1 MENGPYYQKHYY
13 QVREIG
19 GRQHYQIFTELGT
32 GVSANASRSTKG
44 RRTDLKHTFTLVL
57 CVIAC
62 IEFRNP
68 AHELPFVDFSLRH
81 STDEDT
87 TTHHKTWSQ
96 SKEAA

>member
-1 MENGPYYQKHYY
+1 MIF
-13 QVREIG
+13 REKISLVAIHPAA
-19 GRQHYQIFTELGT
+19 R
-32 GVSANASRSTKG
+32 RSGTKG